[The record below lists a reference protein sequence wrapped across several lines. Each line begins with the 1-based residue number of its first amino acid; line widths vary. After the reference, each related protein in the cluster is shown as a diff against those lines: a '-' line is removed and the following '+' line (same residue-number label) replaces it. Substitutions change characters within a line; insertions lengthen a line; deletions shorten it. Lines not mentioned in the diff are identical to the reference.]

1 MTAPNGSDKRRS
13 WKNICQVSK
22 TPGSPSPT
30 FLRSSPCRA
39 AHLAERTQPETKFVM
54 SASEPLEKVSPE
66 QRALLQSYLR
76 PKTDALRGTDELLR
90 KFPHT
95 LRMHDPNR

>member
-1 MTAPNGSDKRRS
+1 LPSGAFGGAYTSTA
-13 WKNICQVSK
+13 
-22 TPGSPSPT
+22 
-30 FLRSSPCRA
+30 
-39 AHLAERTQPETKFVM
+39 KFVM

-66 QRALLQSYLR
+66 QRALLQSYLL
-76 PKTDALRGTDELLR
+76 KKADVLRGTGELIR